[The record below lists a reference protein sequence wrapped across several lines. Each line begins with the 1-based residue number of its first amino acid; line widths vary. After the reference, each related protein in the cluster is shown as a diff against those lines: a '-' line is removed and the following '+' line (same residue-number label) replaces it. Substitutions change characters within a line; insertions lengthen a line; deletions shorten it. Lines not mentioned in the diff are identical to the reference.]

1 MAFSLDHKAAAY
13 VNGAG
18 QGRRSALVRRA
29 IHAEMTREKVLE
41 DKDLRS
47 IWSNQA
53 QVDAGPESV
62 YSLAQII
69 QSRDRLQ
76 EELLLANERIDT
88 LERHLRVEKALAPHP
103 GEVKRGSLKH
113 QETQGASDL
122 PTATSGVNILT
133 YALQLL
139 KDRFLFRNR
148 H

>member
-1 MAFSLDHKAAAY
+1 MAFSLDGKAAAY

-18 QGRRSALVRRA
+18 RGRRSALVRRA

-53 QVDAGPESV
+53 QVDTGPESV

-88 LERHLRVEKALAPHP
+88 LERHLRVEKVLRPHP
-103 GEVKRGSLKH
+103 GGIKNDQEKIDQSLEPSRG
-113 QETQGASDL
+113 AR
-122 PTATSGVNILT
+122 GVLA
-133 YALQLL
+133 YAFELL
-139 KDRFLFRNR
+139 KNALRRRN
-148 H
+148 